1 MSEVTIHI
9 YDTPHLAAAGVG
21 DVFMEGIADFYPK
34 LAGLAAG
41 KTMHPVY
48 EHLVR
53 TEKHSSGL
61 FSQITFAQLDEV
73 IPSDKDE
80 VSFAEDINKYLL
92 SRLSGFYKAFLDI
105 DRRTSQPDLEAKRH
119 RANLLTNGGLGVQ
132 LLGIG
137 VNGHVGFNEPGCHP
151 ESECRVRA
159 LAESTLER
167 NGYEPDI
174 LAITL
179 GIAEIMS
186 AQRIVMVATGAA
198 KSSAIAEMI
207 NGPQSSNCPASRL
220 RPHTDIKL
228 FLDRAAAKNL

>member
-9 YDTPHLAAAGVG
+9 YDTPDLAAAGVG
-21 DVFMEGIADFYPK
+21 VAFMEGIADFYPK

-41 KTMHPVY
+41 KTTHPVY

-92 SRLSGFYKAFLDI
+92 SRLSGGYKAFLDI

-151 ESECRVRA
+151 ESECRVAA

-167 NGYEPDI
+167 NGYEPCLLYTSPSPRD
-174 LAITL
+174 
-179 GIAEIMS
+179 S
-186 AQRIVMVATGAA
+186 
-198 KSSAIAEMI
+198 
-207 NGPQSSNCPASRL
+207 
-220 RPHTDIKL
+220 
-228 FLDRAAAKNL
+228 